1 MPIHRNAGAVA
12 AFVLLTGICIS
23 SAQSVPPQLPAG
35 NPASPAPSSSTPPPG
50 ESTETPAQPDA
61 AGFTESSTLERR
73 TEINLLGQTDTGAG
87 ESRRNENIQ
96 FNLVDNNALKELRV
110 RLGTT
115 ATIIEEFKPSRG
127 YFGAEFGASPTGP
140 LHVSGAGGSGL
151 HGSLYELHQNSVFT
165 ARSFFQVGDV
175 QPARENDYGFNVGAP
190 GWKGSHWSIDASQQK
205 LRGIVNGNVLVP
217 QPDERTPLTADPA
230 IRPTVE
236 RFLAAYPAVLPN
248 RTDINP
254 RALNTNAPQRIN
266 NNNLSTRLD
275 QLFGRR
281 DNLYLQYALTAQQV
295 DAFQLVA
302 GQNPDADI
310 KSHKATM
317 TWNRSWTPR
326 TVTNFSAGFD
336 RLRTLLVPEEN
347 AVGTYVSVSGL
358 QGLGPV
364 GSIPIDRA
372 LNRFRYAGSVNQV
385 RGSHTWTAGFEVLRR
400 QLNGIE
406 SDVHRGFLSFAND
419 FGRDAITNLRLGLPT
434 QSIISIG
441 DIHRGYRNWDQQ
453 FYAGDNWRVRP
464 NLTLNFGLRF
474 QPVTSPYEV
483 DGRDTIAYSCDC
495 NNVAPQFGFA
505 YRLPREWGVLR
516 GAYGLQYGQ
525 IFPATYQQVRL
536 APPGNNKI
544 VIPGPDLAN
553 PFSGFDPDDPNILPT
568 TYVLDENLVTP
579 YSYQY
584 NFSWE
589 FAAARNWN
597 VQLGYVGSRSHK
609 LLLMWYLNRS
619 HPVEGI
625 PQTSATVNLRRDN
638 LDFAEIRR
646 VINGS
651 RGYFD
656 AARASLV
663 VRSWQGLSFEA
674 AYWFSKAIDLGASY
688 TNTGYG
694 DDSRLSRSQTEFDQ
708 FGDMRGLSDFDQ
720 PHSFLWSANYETP
733 ALAATRSWLRHVFG
747 NWNLATVLL
756 LKQGTPFSIESG
768 SDAPGFGNVD
778 ANGGDRPN
786 ILDPSILGRTIG
798 DPDTSSQL
806 LPAGAFSF
814 IQPAESAGTLGRNT
828 FRKGGVA
835 NLNASLSRSWS
846 LGSEMNLLL
855 RGESINL
862 LNTPQFAEPGSALS
876 NANFGKITNTL
887 NDGRTFRF
895 LLRWMF

>member
-1 MPIHRNAGAVA
+1 MSIYRNFCTLV
-12 AFVLLTGICIS
+12 AFVFVVSIDI
-23 SAQSVPPQLPAG
+23 AFPQSGSPTQRPAG
-35 NPASPAPSSSTPPPG
+35 DPPPADTEQLN
-50 ESTETPAQPDA
+50 ESSDDSDSEAA
-61 AGFTESSTLERR
+61 AGFTESSTLDQR

-115 ATIIEEFKPSRG
+115 ATIIDEFKPDSG
-127 YFGAEFGASPTGP
+127 YFGAEFGASPKGP
-140 LHVSGAGGSGL
+140 LHVVGSSGDGL
-151 HGSLYELHQNSVFT
+151 HGSVYELHQNSVFT

-190 GWKGSHWSIDASQQK
+190 GWTGSHWLIDASQQK
-205 LRGIVNGNVLVP
+205 LRGVVNGNVLVP
-217 QPDERTPLTADPA
+217 KPDERTPLTDDPA
-230 IRPTVE
+230 IRPTIE
-236 RFLAAYPAVLPN
+236 RFLGAYPAILPN
-248 RTDINP
+248 RTDINE

-266 NNNLSTRLD
+266 NNNISSRLD
-275 QLFGRR
+275 QRIGDR
-281 DNLYLQYALTAQQV
+281 DNLFLQYALTTQQV

-310 KSHKATM
+310 KSHKATI
-317 TWNRSWTPR
+317 TWNRAWTPR
-326 TVTNFSAGFD
+326 TITDFSAGFD

-347 AVGTYVSVSGL
+347 AVGTYVSISGL

-364 GSIPIDRA
+364 GAIPIDRT
-372 LNRFRYAGSVNQV
+372 LNRFRYAGRVNHV
-385 RGSHTWTAGFEVLRR
+385 RDSHTLTAGFEVLRR
-400 QLNGIE
+400 QLNGVE
-406 SDVHRGFLSFAND
+406 SDVHRGFLSFANN
-419 FGRDAITNLRLGLPT
+419 FGNDAITNLRLGMLT

-453 FYAGDNWRVRP
+453 YYVGDTWRAQS

-483 DGRDTIAYSCDC
+483 NGRDTIAYSCDC
-495 NNVAPQFGFA
+495 NNVAPQIGFA
-505 YRLPREWGVLR
+505 YRLPDEWGVLR

-536 APPGNNKI
+536 APPGNTKI
-544 VIPGPDLAN
+544 VIPSPDLAN
-553 PFSGFDPDDPNILPT
+553 PFSGYDPNDPNILPT
-568 TYVLDENLVTP
+568 TYVLDDNLVTP
-579 YSYQY
+579 YSHQY

-589 FAAARNWN
+589 FAPASNWN

-625 PQTSATVNLRRDN
+625 EQTTATVNLRRDN
-638 LDFAEIRR
+638 PNFAEIRR
-646 VINGS
+646 VVNGS
-651 RGYFD
+651 RGFFD

-663 VRSWQGLSFEA
+663 VRSWEGLTFET
-674 AYWFSKAIDLGASY
+674 AYWFSKAIDLGANY

-708 FGDMRGLSDFDQ
+708 LRDMRGLSDFDQ

-733 ALAATRSWLRHVFG
+733 KLATSHGWIQQVIG
-747 NWNLATVLL
+747 NWNLATVFL
-756 LKQGTPFSIESG
+756 LKQGTPFSVGTG

-786 ILDPSILGRTIG
+786 ILDTSILGRTIG

-806 LPAGAFSF
+806 LPADAFSF
-814 IQPAESAGTLGRNT
+814 IQPTEAAGTLGRNT
-828 FRKGGVA
+828 FRKGGIA
-835 NLNASLSRSWS
+835 NLNASLSRTWS

-862 LNTPQFAEPGSALS
+862 FNTPQFAEPGTALS
-876 NANFGKITNTL
+876 NANFGEITNTL
-887 NDGRTFRF
+887 NDGRAFRF

>member
-1 MPIHRNAGAVA
+1 M
-12 AFVLLTGICIS
+12 
-23 SAQSVPPQLPAG
+23 
-35 NPASPAPSSSTPPPG
+35 
-50 ESTETPAQPDA
+50 
-61 AGFTESSTLERR
+61 
-73 TEINLLGQTDTGAG
+73 
-87 ESRRNENIQ
+87 
-96 FNLVDNNALKELRV
+96 
-110 RLGTT
+110 
-115 ATIIEEFKPSRG
+115 
-127 YFGAEFGASPTGP
+127 
-140 LHVSGAGGSGL
+140 SGSGGSGL

-217 QPDERTPLTADPA
+217 QPDERTPLTDDPA

-236 RFLAAYPAVLPN
+236 RFLAAYPAALPN

-266 NNNLSTRLD
+266 NNNLATRLD

-281 DNLYLQYALTAQQV
+281 DNLYLQYALTTQQV

-317 TWNRSWTPR
+317 TWNHAWTPR

-505 YRLPREWGVLR
+505 YRLPHEWGVLR

-536 APPGNNKI
+536 APPGNKKI
-544 VIPGPDLAN
+544 VIPGPELAN

-589 FAAARNWN
+589 FAPARNWN

-638 LDFAEIRR
+638 PDFAEIRR

-694 DDSRLSRSQTEFDQ
+694 DDSRVSRSQTEFDQ

-733 ALAATRSWLRHVFG
+733 ALAPARSWLRQVFG
-747 NWNLATVLL
+747 TWNVATVLL

-806 LPAGAFSF
+806 LPFGAFSF
-814 IQPAESAGTLGRNT
+814 IQPTESAGTLGRNT
-828 FRKGGVA
+828 FRKGGIA

-862 LNTPQFAEPGSALS
+862 FNTPQFAEPGSALS
-876 NANFGKITNTL
+876 NGNFGKITNTL